1 MSNDYI
7 FFDEGLRDRFV
18 AFAQNLGLPSGTA
31 CDAMGSHVV
40 SLPDNLDDELE
51 DKIESAYEDLMAE
64 QRDLVDAGDDADARR
79 VMGVN
84 IERPDGTTQVVRVP
98 GDYALRL
105 MEHFTLDEIRELVTA
120 IATEVLAPRDGP
132 LCKR

>member
-18 AFAQNLGLPSGTA
+18 TLANDLGLTPGSA
-31 CDAMGSHVV
+31 CDAMGSHIV
-40 SLPDNLDDELE
+40 SLPDDLGDDLE
-51 DKIESAYEDLMAE
+51 DRIESAYDDLMAE
-64 QRDLVDAGDDADARR
+64 QRDLVDADDGEESRR

-84 IERPDGTTQVVRVP
+84 VERPDGTTQVVRVP

-105 MEHFTLDEIRELVTA
+105 MEHFTLDEIRGLVTA
-120 IATEVLAPRDGP
+120 ITNEVLAPRDGP

>member
-18 AFAQNLGLPSGTA
+18 SLARDLGLTPGTA

-40 SLPDNLDDELE
+40 SLPDDLDDELE

-64 QRDLVDAGDDADARR
+64 QRDLVDAGDDSDARR

-120 IATEVLAPRDGP
+120 IATEVLVPRDGP